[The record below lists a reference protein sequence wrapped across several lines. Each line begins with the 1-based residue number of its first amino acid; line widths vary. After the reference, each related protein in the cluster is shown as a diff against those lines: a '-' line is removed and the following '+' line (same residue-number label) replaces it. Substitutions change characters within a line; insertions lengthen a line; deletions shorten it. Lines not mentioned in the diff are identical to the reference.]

1 MLNDIS
7 KDNVG
12 RTGLV
17 QTLQISTGSFHRLH
31 NYHTNRA
38 VFAV

>member
-7 KDNVG
+7 KDTVG

-17 QTLQISTGSFHRLH
+17 QTLQILMGSFHHLH
-31 NYHTNRA
+31 NCHTNRA